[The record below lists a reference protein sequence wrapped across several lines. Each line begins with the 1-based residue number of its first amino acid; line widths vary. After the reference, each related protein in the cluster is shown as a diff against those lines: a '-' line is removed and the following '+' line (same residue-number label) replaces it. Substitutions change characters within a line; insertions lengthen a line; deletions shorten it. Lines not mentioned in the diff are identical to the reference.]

1 MIVVGLIAI
10 VVVVVIVADSA
21 ATSLPLVAGLSG
33 RVGAEILVA
42 AAVVECVGQVSRL
55 GVVHVEVVV
64 EVVVVVVVV
73 VVDVVGEGV
82 RGRGRWEGGGEGREG
97 CVTGCHL
104 VNRSKC
110 LGLLLMSR
118 IKDFSECLSKVGLF
132 LFFLY
137 RKTCEFASL
146 FFRAI
151 MNKFI
156 QVIFSNII
164 TYLERA
170 FKEEQNGVKRKLLKR
185 NQMKCFY

>member
-10 VVVVVIVADSA
+10 AVVVVIVADSA

-73 VVDVVGEGV
+73 GEG
-82 RGRGRWEGGGEGREG
+82 GRWEGGGEGREVVLG
-97 CVTGCHL
+97 WCVTGCHL

-110 LGLLLMSR
+110 LGLVLMSR

-132 LFFLY
+132 LFFY
-137 RKTCEFASL
+137 IGKHANSHH
-146 FFRAI
+146 FF
-151 MNKFI
+151 FEP
-156 QVIFSNII
+156 
-164 TYLERA
+164 L
-170 FKEEQNGVKRKLLKR
+170 
-185 NQMKCFY
+185 

>member
-73 VVDVVGEGV
+73 VVGEG
-82 RGRGRWEGGGEGREG
+82 GRWEGGGEGREVVLG
-97 CVTGCHL
+97 WCVTGCHL
-104 VNRSKC
+104 VNRAKC
-110 LGLLLMSR
+110 LGLVLMSR
-118 IKDFSECLSKVGLF
+118 INDFSECLSKVGLF
-132 LFFLY
+132 LFF
-137 RKTCEFASL
+137 
-146 FFRAI
+146 I
-151 MNKFI
+151 
-156 QVIFSNII
+156 
-164 TYLERA
+164 
-170 FKEEQNGVKRKLLKR
+170 
-185 NQMKCFY
+185 